1 MRKFITVSLLAAA
14 GLLLTGTS
22 AEATIAAAPR
32 YPAPVARPYYPPPY
46 YSPPYVPQ
54 PPVIRTV
61 DHPAVDGV
69 RSFDNGSRD
78 GNRVALTFDADMTM
92 GMLAQ
97 LQSGAVGSWY
107 NREVAA
113 ILRQEKI
120 PATIFMTG
128 LWARAY
134 PEEARLLA
142 ADPLFEIGSHT
153 YDHAAFRV
161 PCYNL
166 GGALN
171 PAGEIVDAQTTI
183 AAITGITPRLLR
195 FPGDC
200 YNEADLAMAADR
212 GLTVISGDVRS
223 GDGFNASPSGIVNT
237 VERLTR
243 PGSIILMHL
252 HGGPN
257 APNTA
262 AALRQLIPWL
272 RAQGLEPVGVS
283 QLLGRERAQLPAATP
298 SVEALPPAPTQLTRR
313 AAQLEAEDRLYAQ
326 AVSQIGDGLA
336 LAAVLSPAESSP
348 LVADFAARPCRGTP
362 L

>member
-1 MRKFITVSLLAAA
+1 MRKFIPISLLAAA

-22 AEATIAAAPR
+22 AEATVSPAPR
-32 YPAPVARPYYPPPY
+32 YPAPVARPYVPPRYYPPPF
-46 YSPPYVPQ
+46 PQ

-61 DHPAVDGV
+61 DHPPVDNV

-78 GNRVALTFDADMTM
+78 GNRVAITFDADMTV
-92 GMLAQ
+92 GMFAQ

-107 NREVAA
+107 NREVIE
-113 ILRQEKI
+113 ILRQENV

-153 YDHAAFRV
+153 YDHAAFRL

-171 PAGEIVDAQTTI
+171 PAGEIVDAQATI

-223 GDGFNASPSGIVNT
+223 GDGFNSSPSAIVNT
-237 VERLTR
+237 VERLAR

-262 AALRQLIPWL
+262 FALRQLIPWL
-272 RAQGLEPVGVS
+272 RAQGLEPVAVS
-283 QLLGRERAQLPAATP
+283 QLLGRERAQ
-298 SVEALPPAPTQLTRR
+298 VPAPAPLVEVAPPVPSQLTRR
-313 AAQLEAEDRLYAQ
+313 AAQRDAEEGPSAMVVAQVADRL
-326 AVSQIGDGLA
+326 A
-336 LAAVLSPAESSP
+336 LTAVLAPAESSRQEP
-348 LVADFAARPCRGTP
+348 DLAARPCRGTP